1 MALTLDFTGKHVFV
15 FGGTTGIGFGI
26 AESFAEHGA
35 NVSVASR
42 KQENIDAATAAL
54 GTAGRNIVG
63 VAADV
68 RDFDAVGRAFNTAA
82 SQLGPIDVLVSGAAG
97 NFVAAVNAQSSNGF
111 RVVVDID
118 LIGTFNVMRAA
129 YPHLTKPGAAVIN
142 ISAPQSFIPMRYQ
155 ASACAAKAGVDQ
167 LTRVLALEWGGDGIR
182 VNSISPGPI
191 AGTEGMRKLAA
202 PSELEAAVAAV
213 PLQRLGTPDD
223 VAHLAMFLASPYAS
237 YISGAL
243 IPCDGGGAIDSVKP
257 MIESAGRLAAEKAQ
271 TE

>member
-1 MALTLDFTGKHVFV
+1 MALTLDFIGKHVFV

-26 AESFAEHGA
+26 AENFAKHGA

-42 KQENIDAATAAL
+42 KQDNVDTALSAL
-54 GTAGRNIVG
+54 RKTGGTIVG
-63 VAADV
+63 VTADV
-68 RDFDAVGRAFNTAA
+68 RDFDAVGRALDSAA
-82 SQLGPIDVLVSGAAG
+82 NQLGTIDVLVSGAAG
-97 NFVAAVNAQSSNGF
+97 NFVAAVNAQSSNAF

-118 LIGTFNVMRAA
+118 LIGTFHVMRAA
-129 YPHLTKPGAAVIN
+129 YPHLTKPGAAIIN

-191 AGTEGMRKLAA
+191 AGTEGMRKLAS
-202 PSELEAAVAAV
+202 PGDEEKSIAAV
-213 PLQRLGTPDD
+213 PLRRLGT
-223 VAHLAMFLASPYAS
+223 VYHIAHLAMFLASPYAS

-243 IPCDGGGAIDSVKP
+243 IPCDGGGAVDSVKP
-257 MIESAGRLAAEKAQ
+257 MIEAAGRLAAEKAQ

>member
-15 FGGTTGIGFGI
+15 VGGTTGIGFGI
-26 AESFAEHGA
+26 AENFAEHGA

-42 KQENIDAATAAL
+42 KQENIDAATATL
-54 GTAGRNIVG
+54 GTAGGNVVG

-68 RDFDAVGRAFNTAA
+68 RDFDAVGRAFDIAA
-82 SQLGPIDVLVSGAAG
+82 SRLGPIDVLVSGAAG

-118 LIGTFNVMRAA
+118 LIGTFNVVRAA

-191 AGTEGMRKLAA
+191 AGTEGMRKLSA
-202 PSELEAAVAAV
+202 PSDLEAAVSAV

-223 VAHLAMFLASPYAS
+223 IAHLAMFLASPTPATFP
-237 YISGAL
+237 A
-243 IPCDGGGAIDSVKP
+243 
-257 MIESAGRLAAEKAQ
+257 R
-271 TE
+271 